1 MRRSQNPLTASVLQ
15 VTLAIV
21 NALRFTSVT
30 RAQQSPA
37 SQAPRSPPPEGGQIP
52 RQEEN
57 KKTEP
62 AVVNERWNFYGPE
75 YIWETYYSARLF
87 PGFFA
92 AFNLQRVAN
101 PAYNQDR
108 GPVWVSSIRFHIEI
122 GKQTFAPSNR

>member
-21 NALRFTSVT
+21 NALSFTSVT

-57 KKTEP
+57 KKRTGSR
-62 AVVNERWNFYGPE
+62 ERTLEFLRPRIHLGNLLRRA
-75 YIWETYYSARLF
+75 SLSRLF
-87 PGFFA
+87 RGFQLTA
-92 AFNLQRVAN
+92 CR
-101 PAYNQDR
+101 
-108 GPVWVSSIRFHIEI
+108 
-122 GKQTFAPSNR
+122 